1 MATPIRGG
9 LAFKP
14 RKNKPRE
21 KTSKMERL
29 EQLRK
34 EQEVKKK
41 ARERAEQ
48 MKNFVGPKETDARNS
63 GLKVRGYGMARGGKV
78 CKMR

>member
-1 MATPIRGG
+1 MSLNDMQAMIAMQRKKEKIR
-9 LAFKP
+9 K
-14 RKNKPRE
+14 K
-21 KTSKMERL
+21 
-29 EQLRK
+29 
-34 EQEVKKK
+34 QEAEKK
-41 ARERAEQ
+41 ARERAER

>member
-1 MATPIRGG
+1 MSRNDRQRMITMQRMKEKIR
-9 LAFKP
+9 K
-14 RKNKPRE
+14 K
-21 KTSKMERL
+21 
-29 EQLRK
+29 
-34 EQEVKKK
+34 QEAKKK
-41 ARERAEQ
+41 ARERAER